1 MKLIRYTLCLLAILN
16 GTVFAHT
23 ALKESVPAEGSLL
36 NASPEHIQLSFTEEV
51 RLLRLDVVT
60 ALESAEKKV
69 DIGFAPESAAKAE
82 YSLPLPALSQGNYR
96 VDWSVIGADGHAV
109 QGSVAFSIGL
119 EGKMPE
125 HQEGHASTHDSHAGH

>member
-82 YSLPLPALSQGNYR
+82 YSLPLPAMVYASAFDN
-96 VDWSVIGADGHAV
+96 VDTRTRRKDIIQQV
-109 QGSVAFSIGL
+109 QF
-119 EGKMPE
+119 
-125 HQEGHASTHDSHAGH
+125 T

>member
-60 ALESAEKKV
+60 ALASAEKKV

-82 YSLPLPALSQGNYR
+82 YSVPLPGLTPGNYR
-96 VDWSVIGADGHAV
+96 VDWSVMGADGHAV

>member
-51 RLLRLDVVT
+51 RLLRLDVVA

-69 DIGFAPESAAKAE
+69 DIGFSPESVAKAE
-82 YSLPLPALSQGNYR
+82 YSLPLPALSSGNYR
-96 VDWSVIGADGHAV
+96 VDWSVMGADGHAV
-109 QGSVAFSIGL
+109 QGSVAFSIGS
-119 EGKMPE
+119 EDSMHE
-125 HQEGHASTHDSHAGH
+125 HEEGHAATHDSHAGH